1 LQQAYKYVAK
11 RAGEETAR
19 RLCVTNP
26 QAAVE
31 GAAWPEQPEPKGLW
45 ENEPLR
51 FSRTPEMKRAR
62 RGSVPKGDSPGPAGE
77 EAETERVPARGFWS
91 RLFGR

>member
-1 LQQAYKYVAK
+1 LKQAYRYVAK

-26 QAAVE
+26 QVAVE

-51 FSRTPEMKRAR
+51 FSRTPEMKRTR
-62 RGSVPKGDSPGPAGE
+62 RGSVPKSDSSGPEGE
-77 EAETERVPARGFWS
+77 EAETEAVPARGFWS
-91 RLFGR
+91 RLFRR